1 MRTVARADRHTR
13 VGDITNPYPTMN
25 VSSLAA
31 RPARVALF
39 SLLALGA
46 YTAAQACPCGCVRV
60 PVDNLPDRKAAVAS
74 PFTFDVRYDYVDQN
88 RRNNDAH
95 AHFYAV
101 HRNITTTLETSIGGQ
116 VWSLAIPRVD
126 RTLRTNIV
134 PSLANPNPTNTSQDV
149 SGLGDIAVS
158 TRFKWADYVVI
169 AGVKLPTGAD
179 DLALNV
185 SRRYLQPGTGSTDLM
200 LAVRREYAADADHPW
215 FFWQVGAQGS
225 VAYDANFRPGSTLT
239 GTLGVR
245 YGWTE
250 ALNFSLQ
257 TTAIRQFRDKNTMS
271 AAGFTAYAEDLES
284 AAFSTHVAAG
294 LTYQL
299 GAQTSAYVFYST
311 PMKNNNLSDRP
322 NGTQVNP
329 VHSSEIWSVGLSHS
343 F

>member
-1 MRTVARADRHTR
+1 MKTSFLSGRTTRA
-13 VGDITNPYPTMN
+13 
-25 VSSLAA
+25 
-31 RPARVALF
+31 ALF

-46 YTAAQACPCGCVRV
+46 YTEAQACPCGCVRV
-60 PVDNLPDRKAAVAS
+60 PVDNLLDRPAAATS
-74 PFTFDVRYDYVDQN
+74 PFTIDVRYDYVDQN

-95 AHFYAV
+95 AHFFAV
-101 HRNITTTLETSIGGQ
+101 HRNVTTTLETNLGGQ

-134 PSLANPNPTNTSQDV
+134 PSMANPNPVNTSKDV
-149 SGLGDIAVS
+149 NGLGDIALS
-158 TRFKWADYVVI
+158 TRFKWSDYTVI

-179 DLALNV
+179 DLTLNV

-200 LAVRREYAADADHPW
+200 LALRREYSADADHPW
-215 FFWQVGAQGS
+215 FFWQVGAQGA

-239 GTLGVR
+239 GTLGAR

-250 ALNFSLQ
+250 SLKFSLQ
-257 TTAIRQFRDKNTMS
+257 TTAIRQFRDKNTMN

-299 GAQTSAYVFYST
+299 GAKTSAYLFYST
-311 PMKNNNLSDRP
+311 PLKTNNLASRS
-322 NGTQVNP
+322 NGTLVNP
-329 VHSSEIWSVGLSHS
+329 VHSSEIWSLGLSHS